1 MQVDEKGDIG
11 PMILASAVYR
21 LALSLW
27 VGGIALF
34 TFVVTPVIFR
44 MHGRDAAGKIV
55 GSIFPVYFRY
65 CLVLAGLAVVARIAA
80 GEAFHGA
87 HRWVG
92 TLLIATAVL
101 LTGYQAFGLVP
112 RMELVKRSV
121 PSFETAPPDDPARKE
136 FSRLHGISM
145 VVNLVVLLEGT
156 ALVVAYEAFRS

>member
-1 MQVDEKGDIG
+1 
-11 PMILASAVYR
+11 MILASAVYR

-44 MHGRDAAGKIV
+44 TQGRDAAGKVV

-65 CLVLAGLAVVARIAA
+65 GLVLAVLALLARIAA

-87 HRWVG
+87 RQWVG
-92 TLLIATAVL
+92 TLLIATAIL

-112 RMELVKRSV
+112 RMEQVKRSV
-121 PSFETAPPDDPARKE
+121 PSFETAPPEDPARKD

-145 VVNLVVLLEGT
+145 GVNLLVFLEG
-156 ALVVAYEAFRS
+156 AVLVVAYEAFRR

>member
-34 TFVVTPVIFR
+34 TFVMTPVIFR
-44 MHGRDAAGKIV
+44 THGRDAAGKIV
-55 GSIFPVYFRY
+55 GSIFPAYFRY
-65 CLVLAGLAVVARIAA
+65 GLVLAALALLARIAA

-87 HRWVG
+87 RQWVG
-92 TLLIATAVL
+92 TLLVATAIL
-101 LTGYQAFGLVP
+101 LIGCQAYLLVP
-112 RMELVKRSV
+112 RMEQVKRSV
-121 PSFETAPPDDPARKE
+121 TSFETASPEDPARKE

-145 VVNLVVLLEGT
+145 VVNLVVFLEGA
-156 ALVVAYEAFRS
+156 ALVVAGEALRR